1 MSDKAKIVTV
11 EVDRKPGFMRRQRD
25 AVKIAE
31 RYRQLYESNVFILTR
46 LESREAYEDT
56 WDRRTQE
63 NRFIEELS
71 LAEEQVRQLR
81 DDLSNARMANRTW
94 RCFHCEFTT
103 SDEAEAQAHFGD
115 RDDAEEFTPICK
127 WWAEMDDTARKHQFQ
142 DLQKSLTRTQE
153 HEADLEEQVR
163 KLEEALTRYKTVRD
177 AFGVEGTAEEAL
189 AATEPKEKDGE
200 PKEQA

>member
-1 MSDKAKIVTV
+1 MSN
-11 EVDRKPGFMRRQRD
+11 
-25 AVKIAE
+25 IAG
-31 RYRQLYESNVFILTR
+31 N
-46 LESREAYEDT
+46 REL
-56 WDRRTQE
+56 Q
-63 NRFIEELS
+63 
-71 LAEEQVRQLR
+71 EQVRLLR

-163 KLEEALTRYKTVRD
+163 QLREALKRIAADFECDFVLD
-177 AFGVEGTAEEAL
+177 GVVVDEPYRMHRVAWEIARTAL
-189 AATEPKEKDGE
+189 AATKSKEK
-200 PKEQA
+200 A